1 MKLFHFY
8 KNEDFGTDYS
18 FQFFTVKPKTY
29 QWSLLQV
36 SLSFN
41 DYAGFPY
48 LQITS
53 GGNGLLSI
61 LFWVWRF
68 GMDVDICSRTWK
80 RDYREEEE

>member
-8 KNEDFGTDYS
+8 KVEDFGTDYS
-18 FQFFTVKPKTY
+18 FQFFTIKPKTY

-61 LFWVWRF
+61 LFWVWKF
-68 GMDVDICSRTWK
+68 GMDVDICSRTWD
-80 RDYREEEE
+80 RNYREEEE